1 MSQGR
6 EKERGA
12 VIRAVTA
19 SPWHCGGKPRRAH
32 TGTAT
37 RGEAER
43 SGAGLGDPGGGEAV
57 WLGGRRAAGDPGRPA
72 EQGRRGRA
80 ERE

>member
-1 MSQGR
+1 MSEGR

-57 WLGGRRAAGDPGRPA
+57 
-72 EQGRRGRA
+72 
-80 ERE
+80 